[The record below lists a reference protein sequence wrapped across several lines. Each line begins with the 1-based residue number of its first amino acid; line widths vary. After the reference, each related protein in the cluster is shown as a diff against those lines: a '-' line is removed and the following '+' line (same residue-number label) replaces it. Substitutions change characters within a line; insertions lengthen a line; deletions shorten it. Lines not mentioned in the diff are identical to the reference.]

1 MLLGG
6 QKVLDGTPKDV
17 VNLYEKFGESKHDS
31 IATIQKEFKALQ
43 ENATKPLI
51 AKPQTLSSYNPNLV
65 SKSMVVYEE
74 KGARIFDI
82 EIVDTHNNKVN
93 VLEYGEVYQYSY
105 KIQYFDTFDNVKIAM
120 QLKDVSGLHLGG
132 KVVPLKDYNIP
143 KVNKNEI
150 LHIRWKFKNILNA
163 NTYFLNCG
171 TSNTEY
177 GEKEVLHRVI
187 DAYMFKVV
195 KDDNYSNGFVDFG
208 FDLSISK

>member
-1 MLLGG
+1 
-6 QKVLDGTPKDV
+6 
-17 VNLYEKFGESKHDS
+17 
-31 IATIQKEFKALQ
+31 
-43 ENATKPLI
+43 
-51 AKPQTLSSYNPNLV
+51 
-65 SKSMVVYEE
+65 MVVYEE

-120 QLKDVSGLHLGG
+120 QLKDVSGLNLGG

-187 DAYMFKVV
+187 DAYMFKVI